1 MNRTLT
7 VCRASAGTGKTYSL
21 AANYVGLL
29 FSGVS
34 YRSILA
40 VTFTNKATAEMKE
53 RILVFLNSIAHDPD
67 NQASKDALKAARQ
80 RMIGNLKATDAELRR
95 MADECYKSM
104 LTDYD
109 NIHISTIDRFML
121 RLLRGLSQMLGTT
134 GASAEVELDYD
145 YLVSRAV
152 DRLLTDPDTGDP
164 RDRLRYIAGEAV
176 QSGKDWDI
184 RRSLV
189 SLAKEMYNE
198 QVQVLETEGK
208 VVFDS
213 ARILAYKKNVDWHN
227 SARYPEFGRMQKL
240 LKIVQPCADRAE
252 IDKGRNY
259 YSFITRIS
267 DSLKGRAGEP
277 FKGLGERDAAALDGD
292 GAKFMMKMQDAGRAR
307 LVCDTLREMNELCV
321 KCRKSY
327 IDAYLTTSLL
337 DNMALM
343 GDIRRVMGEI
353 LAEENRL
360 LLAQTADILQRALK
374 SGDADFILEKA
385 GIRYRHIMIDE
396 FQDTSALQWRN
407 ILPLVQD
414 LLSQGGT
421 TLVVGDIKQSIYRWR
436 NGDWRIMQ
444 NLGRDKDEAD
454 PSRDTLK
461 DYFTAMNL
469 VRNHRSRRQV
479 VMFNRMFFRRAAEIL
494 QAEVPSVAD
503 IYGIGLPDAD
513 EQQYYLPGNEGGHV
527 EVHVEPKEKQEAQAG
542 LTEMFSLMESLLE
555 AGDKASNMMIL
566 IRYNREAE
574 DVVAAFRALDAA
586 DFKKL
591 KECRIVSCDSFH
603 LESSVSVMT
612 VINSL
617 RYLVRGDAVA
627 KVYLE
632 NVLDSTQTAALEA
645 QNTGMPLV
653 ELINSLVQ
661 KLLPPDLPDLA
672 YINALL
678 DQTRDYVGR
687 YGSDNEMFLRFWDD
701 CMHSM
706 AVSAPEG
713 DAIRIMTVH
722 SAKGLQ
728 AKNVFLPFFHWKL
741 HDKKGYL
748 WQQAG
753 PATTDGTETAG
764 YIPVT
769 KNSSL
774 LDESVY
780 AQAAADDRQ
789 AETVDNMNLM
799 YVALTRAEEN
809 MYIRAVVPEKQI
821 DAPSLDTVAGLLLSV
836 LGGNMERTGNGQVYS
851 TEEEAAGKKKKSARL
866 KNPFSMEDAGRLDA
880 ELHVGERPV
889 QFCQSQE
896 SLLMEEWQGGN
907 RLARINLGNLCHDI
921 FARMETREDEE
932 AAIAEARTKGLLPD
946 KETEDRVR
954 LLIDKAWTIPELCDW
969 FSGKYE
975 LLREVTFLTAY
986 GRDQRPDRVMI
997 DRQSKKA
1004 IVLDYKFGK
1013 QHQAD
1018 YDAQVRRYMALMR
1031 GVGYEQVEGWL
1042 WYAEEGQ
1049 LVKVGL

>member
-1 MNRTLT
+1 MNKTLT

-53 RILVFLNSIAHDPD
+53 RILVFLNGIAYDPD

-80 RMIGNLKATDAELRR
+80 RMIANLKASDADLRR
-95 MADECYKSM
+95 MAGDCYRSM
-104 LTDYD
+104 LSDYD

-121 RLLRGLSQMLGTT
+121 RLLRGLSQMLGTA

-152 DRLLTDPDTGDP
+152 DRLLTDTGGDDV
-164 RDRLRYIAGEAV
+164 RERLMHIAGETV

-184 RRSLV
+184 RHSLV

-198 QVQVLETEGK
+198 QVMVMEAAGDIDFSPE
-208 VVFDS
+208 
-213 ARILAYKKNVDWHN
+213 RILAYKKNVDWHN
-227 SARYPEFGRMQKL
+227 SARYPEFGRLRSL
-240 LKIVQPCADRAE
+240 LPVVQSCADREE

-259 YSFITRIS
+259 YSFISRVS
-267 DSLKGRAGEP
+267 NSLKGRAVEP

-292 GAKFMMKMQDAGRAR
+292 GAKFMKKIQDAGRAK
-307 LVCDTLREMNELCV
+307 LICDTLREMNALCT
-321 KCRKSY
+321 KCRESY
-327 IDAYLTTSLL
+327 INASLTTSLL

-343 GDIRRVMGEI
+343 GDIRRVMGDI

-414 LLSQGGT
+414 LLAQGGT

-444 NLGRDKDEAD
+444 NLGQDKDEAD

-461 DYFTAMNL
+461 DYFTAMSL
-469 VRNHRSRRQV
+469 VRNHRSRRQI
-479 VMFNRMFFRRAAEIL
+479 VMFNRMFFRRAAALL
-494 QAEVPSVAD
+494 QAEVPSLAD
-503 IYGIGLPDAD
+503 IYGVALPEAD
-513 EQQYYLPGNEGGHV
+513 EHEYYLEGNEGGHV
-527 EVHVEPKEKQEAQAG
+527 EVHVEPKEAQDTGTG
-542 LTEMFSLMESLLE
+542 LETMFSVMETRLE
-555 AGDKASNMMIL
+555 AGDKASDMMVL

-574 DVVAAFRALDAA
+574 ELVAAFRALDST
-586 DFKKL
+586 DFSRL
-591 KECRIVSCDSFH
+591 KQCRIVSCDSFH
-603 LESSVSVMT
+603 LESCVSVMT
-612 VINSL
+612 VINAL

-627 KVYLE
+627 KMYID
-632 NVLDSTQTAALEA
+632 NVLDSTQAEALRE
-645 QNTGMPLV
+645 QNINIPLV
-653 ELINSLVQ
+653 ELINALVQ
-661 KLLPPDLPDLA
+661 KLLPHDLPDLA
-672 YINALL
+672 YVNALM

-687 YGSDNEMFLRFWDD
+687 YGSDNETFLRFWDD
-701 CMHSM
+701 RMHSM
-706 AVSAPEG
+706 SVSAPEG

-748 WQQAG
+748 WPHAG
-753 PATTDGTETAG
+753 LETTDGAEMEG
-764 YIPVT
+764 CIPVT

-780 AQAAADDRQ
+780 AQVAANERN

-809 MYIRAVVPEKQI
+809 MYIRAVVPEKQM
-821 DAPSLDTVAGLLLSV
+821 DKPVQDTVAGLLLNV
-836 LGGNMERTGNGQVYS
+836 LEGDLTQTDNGLVYS
-851 TEEEAAGKKKKSARL
+851 TEEEKAGKRKKNVRL
-866 KNPFSMEDAGRLDA
+866 KNPFSMEDAQVLTA

-889 QFCQSQE
+889 QFCQSKE
-896 SLLMEEWQGGN
+896 SLLMEEWQGEK
-907 RLARINLGNLCHDI
+907 RMARINLGNLCHDI
-921 FARMETREDEE
+921 FAHMETRDDEE
-932 AAIAEARTKGLLPD
+932 AAIGGARTKGLLPD
-946 KETEDRVR
+946 KETEDKVR
-954 LLIDKAWTIPELCDW
+954 HLIDKAWAVPELCDW
-969 FSGKYE
+969 FSGKYD

-997 DRQSKKA
+997 DRQSRKA

-1013 QHQAD
+1013 QHEEE
-1018 YDAQVRRYMALMR
+1018 YNGQVRRYMALMR
-1031 GVGYEQVEGWL
+1031 GIGYEHVEGWL
-1042 WYAEEGQ
+1042 WYAEEG
-1049 LVKVGL
+1049 LLLKVGL